1 MNNLDKIPVEDRP
14 DLVRDSY
21 SKAILSS
28 DVNKLH
34 EHRRKMAMMKSL
46 INNSKDIDQL
56 KQDITEIK
64 GLLQELVTQKR

>member
-1 MNNLDKIPVEDRP
+1 MSNFNPVPVQDRP
-14 DLVRDSY
+14 DLVRDPY

-56 KQDITEIK
+56 KQEISEIK
-64 GLLQELVTQKR
+64 GLLLELVNQKR

>member
-21 SKAILSS
+21 SKAILSN

-34 EHRRKMAMMKSL
+34 EHRRKVALMKNL
-46 INNSKDIDQL
+46 INNNKDIDQL

-64 GLLQELVTQKR
+64 GLLRELVTQKR